1 MLLNNTTLTTDWVG
15 RLFVFGHC
23 VRQIIIDNITII
35 IIKCHRTGN
44 FHFPGPQNDDDAMD
58 TIHSFPFLTLG
69 NESFHVK

>member
-1 MLLNNTTLTTDWVG
+1 MLLNNTTLTTNWVG

-44 FHFPGPQNDDDAMD
+44 FHFPGPQNDDDAMVY
-58 TIHSFPFLTLG
+58 TVFLFSPSEMRVST
-69 NESFHVK
+69 